1 MDRKKILEVKNF
13 PNLVKNISLWFKET
27 QIPPQKKKRRNSNP
41 NNLLKNFNCQAT
53 HFMPIIITKKKEKGV
68 MI

>member
-27 QIPPQKKKRRNSNP
+27 QIPPP
-41 NNLLKNFNCQAT
+41 
-53 HFMPIIITKKKEKGV
+53 KKKEETQ
-68 MI
+68 IPTTS